1 MKQLTTLFLALA
13 PLLPALGQKD
23 IPAYGEVSKEDL
35 AMTTCD
41 LDPEADAY
49 ILIKT
54 GETDF
59 NLYGQGYLQTDF
71 RFRIKVLKDRG
82 IERANI
88 VIPYY
93 AGDGFENIEQVSG
106 ETYNLDDAG
115 NILTSKLEKSGIYTK
130 ALNKNFS
137 EIAFTLPD
145 VKKGSIIEYKFT
157 KVSRNF
163 TNIDAWSFQD
173 DIPTRFSRYTLSVP
187 SYFDFTYTIHKR
199 LPIDVTDDG
208 GFRQAAKTFTMRNIP
223 GLKDEPFMSARQDYL
238 QHIDFQIS
246 AIRYPGQ
253 AERVFR
259 STWEKLNEEML
270 QSDVFG
276 SQLHRNIPHT
286 DSLEAMLKGL
296 RDSTARMAA
305 VFAYVRRNMEW
316 DHVHS
321 WHSQSVREAW
331 EKRNGSTGDINLI
344 LVDLLKDAGLK
355 AYPLLVSTR
364 SHGAVN
370 PAYPLLAQ
378 FNEVMAYVRVGGHA
392 YVLNGAERYTPY
404 TLIPYDVR
412 SSEGFIVDSRAS
424 GWVTL
429 LDNESSFK
437 NTVVLNGDI
446 DARGHLRADVTV
458 LSYDYSKI
466 NRRRRLDEGLDRL
479 KETYFVKP
487 YANLSV
493 DSLRVSD
500 QDNDSLPMEQD
511 MKCFVALQHSGDY
524 WFLTPNLFLG
534 LEKNPF
540 VQDRRFSDVDFGYTQ
555 SYMIVG
561 SVNIPDGFQLET
573 LPKNI
578 RMITQDTSIVLERV
592 MQAADGQLRYRI
604 TVDFKRPVYFA
615 DEYDA
620 FKEFY
625 KRLFA
630 TLNEQVILR
639 KKS

>member
-1 MKQLTTLFLALA
+1 MKKLAALLVALA
-13 PLLPALGQKD
+13 PLLPVFAQKD
-23 IPAYGEVSKEDL
+23 PPAYGEVSKEDL

-41 LDPEADAY
+41 LDPEADAF
-49 ILIKT
+49 ILVKT

-59 NLYGQGYLQTDF
+59 NLTGQGYLETEF

-82 IERANI
+82 VERANV

-93 AGDGFENIEQVSG
+93 AESNLQDIEHVSG
-106 ETYNLDDAG
+106 ATYNLDDAG
-115 NILTSKLEKSGIYTK
+115 NIVTSKLEKSGIYSK
-130 ALNKNFS
+130 PLNSKFS

-163 TNIDAWSFQD
+163 TNIDPWAFQD
-173 DIPTRFSRYTLSVP
+173 EIPTRFSRYSLAVP
-187 SYFDFTYTIHKR
+187 AYFDFTYTIHKR
-199 LPIDVTDDG
+199 LPVDIADDDG
-208 GFRQAAKTFTMRNIP
+208 LRPAKTFTMRDIP
-223 GLKDEPFMSARQDYL
+223 SLKDEPFMSARQDYL

-246 AIRYPGQ
+246 AIQYPGQ
-253 AERVFR
+253 TARVFR
-259 STWEKLNEEML
+259 STWDKLDEEMV
-270 QSDVFG
+270 QSEVLG
-276 SQLHRNIPHT
+276 AQLHRNIPHT
-286 DSLEAMLKGL
+286 DSLQTALKGL
-296 RDSTARMAA
+296 KDSTARMKA
-305 VFAYVRRNMEW
+305 VFDYVRRSMDW
-316 DHVHS
+316 DHVHAF
-321 WHSQSVREAW
+321 HSQSVRDAW
-331 EKRNGSTGDINLI
+331 EKRRGSSGDINLI
-344 LVDLLKDAGLK
+344 LVNLLRDAGLR

-370 PAYPLLAQ
+370 LAYPLLAQ
-378 FNEVMAYVRVGGHA
+378 FNEVMAYVKADGRT
-392 YVLNGAERYTPY
+392 YVLNAAERYTPY

-412 SSEGFIVDSRAS
+412 SSEGFVVDAKVS
-424 GWVTL
+424 GWVSL
-429 LDNESSFK
+429 VDNQSSFR
-437 NTVVLNGDI
+437 NTVVLNGDV
-446 DARGHLRADVTV
+446 DARGHLRADVSV

-487 YANLSV
+487 YNNLSV
-493 DSLRVSD
+493 DSLHVSD
-500 QDNDSLPMEQD
+500 QDNDSLPLEQD
-511 MKCFVALQHSGDY
+511 MKCFIALQHSGDY
-524 WFLTPNLFLG
+524 WFFTPNLFLG

-540 VQDRRFSDVDFGYTQ
+540 VQERRFSDVDFGYAQ

-561 SVNIPDGFQLET
+561 TVNIPDGFQLET

-578 RMITQDTSIVLERV
+578 RMITQDTSIILERV
-592 MQAADGQLRYRI
+592 MQSGDGQLRYRI
-604 TVDFKRPVYFA
+604 AVDFKRPVYFA
-615 DEYDA
+615 DEYDT